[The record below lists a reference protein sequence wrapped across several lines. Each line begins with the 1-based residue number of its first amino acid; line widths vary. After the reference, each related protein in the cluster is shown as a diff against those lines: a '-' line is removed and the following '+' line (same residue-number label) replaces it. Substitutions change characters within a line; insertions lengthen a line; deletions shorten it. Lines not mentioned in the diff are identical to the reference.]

1 MVGFAES
8 YPSKGQ
14 PMANYRCIVMSNP
27 VAGREDEYN
36 DWYDNRH
43 MDDVL
48 SIPGFV
54 RVQRFEDAASLS
66 TESSGFK
73 YLSIY
78 EIDSDD
84 IAETIGKLTAA
95 AGTSRLPISEALDT
109 NVSAF
114 VYRAWGPVKHKPVP

>member
-1 MVGFAES
+1 
-8 YPSKGQ
+8 
-14 PMANYRCIVMSNP
+14 MANYRCIVMSNP
-27 VAGREDEYN
+27 VPGRESEYN

-54 RVQRFEDAASLS
+54 RAQRFEYVASLS
-66 TESSGFK
+66 AYPPGFK
-73 YLSIY
+73 CLSIY
-78 EIDSDD
+78 EIDSED
-84 IAETIGKLTAA
+84 IGATIGELTSA

-114 VYRAWGPVKHKPVP
+114 VYRARGPARQKDAP

>member
-1 MVGFAES
+1 MT
-8 YPSKGQ
+8 
-14 PMANYRCIVMSNP
+14 NYRCIVMSNP
-27 VAGREDEYN
+27 VPGREDEYN

-54 RVQRFEDAASLS
+54 RVQRFEYAASLS
-66 TESSGFK
+66 GESSGFK

-84 IAETIGKLTAA
+84 IVKTIDELTAA

-109 NVSAF
+109 TVHAF
-114 VYRAWGPVKHKPVP
+114 VYRARGMVKHKPTP